1 MYEHFVSPTLM
12 FYIVLAQYLFAI
24 NGAKPSAWEQKGVAV
39 AGYTVAVLC
48 EFCDDYLAISQLTS
62 V

>member
-1 MYEHFVSPTLM
+1 MS
-12 FYIVLAQYLFAI
+12 YIVLAQYLFAI